1 MFFAAVLSAFSQG
14 GTICTEGG
22 RLIVKN
28 AEEVTLVL
36 GVRSSYYTDEA
47 YEEAAV
53 MDVEYALECSYD
65 ELRYRHECDYKALY
79 DRVSLKLNDN
89 SDEGSSLPTD
99 ERIMRMRGDDFDDK
113 ECDSHIHDLQ

>member
-1 MFFAAVLSAFSQG
+1 MRRFCQHFLRAVRYALKAAGLLS
-14 GTICTEGG
+14 
-22 RLIVKN
+22 KN

-65 ELRYRHECDYKALY
+65 ELRYRHECDYKAFY
-79 DRVSLKLNDN
+79 MTEYR
-89 SDEGSSLPTD
+89 
-99 ERIMRMRGDDFDDK
+99 
-113 ECDSHIHDLQ
+113 